1 MIMEF
6 PAPTGDSPSLEWI
19 SWKKKKK
26 KKTPCSLRSPCP
38 TIELPKSLQLLP
50 VAEPHAGACTSSV
63 FAAESCRAHVDPQAN
78 TCTPILVSH
87 SIIQSPAVTAQHILR
102 HWPGTE
108 LLRANC
114 FTISS
119 VIPSK
124 VAPPQPAKS
133 TSRCSF
139 AVLTKS
145 RASHQTDANGQ
156 VSGTK
161 PNKKYNLSS
170 C

>member
-6 PAPTGDSPSLEWI
+6 PASTGDSPSLEWI

-26 KKTPCSLRSPCP
+26 ENPLFSEITLSYNWTTKVPS
-38 TIELPKSLQLLP
+38 I
-50 VAEPHAGACTSSV
+50 AACCRAPRRCLHQFC

-78 TCTPILVSH
+78 TRTPILVSH